1 MFIMNNDS
9 NKIRSTLR
17 VSDHLEY
24 SVEEAQSFLRG
35 IYVYEYVY
43 EYKWVYLYIY
53 IYIYMSMYICVYLYV
68 HIHEYSVEE
77 AQ

>member
-9 NKIRSTLR
+9 NKIRSTLH

-43 EYKWVYLYIY
+43 EYLCVYIYVCIYMSICAYIYAYLYIY
-53 IYIYMSMYICVYLYV
+53 IYIYIYMCN
-68 HIHEYSVEE
+68 
-77 AQ
+77 